1 MRRRTIGRILGGL
14 LGLAAFTAA
23 VGGVRAGDGPSDA
36 ELAKLGL
43 KRSGPLFLL
52 EAESEVHAKAN
63 EVRHLSRQLSQDIAR
78 QQMTVSPEQHQ
89 AQLKLL
95 NAQLNQYKTQLNATR
110 NALNRIPK
118 RRGYPVNYALYQ
130 QLTYNRN
137 MLQAEVNQG
146 TAFLNQVK
154 NQKFDPKARLQADAD
169 VRNRREER
177 NLAVQD
183 LRKLVDGLLEKY
195 AAVAKEP
202 SVQKWLEVPEGSA
215 GVKPKLGPS
224 HAIRLDIKMLEQLE
238 RAAGGGDSS
247 YGSGRATRRGRRSRT
262 AKQTAPAGDS
272 ASPF

>member
-1 MRRRTIGRILGGL
+1 MRRRTMGRILGGL
-14 LGLAAFTAA
+14 LGLAALAA
-23 VGGVRAGDGPSDA
+23 GVGVRAGGGPSDT

-43 KRSGPLFLL
+43 RRSGPLLLL
-52 EAESEVHAKAN
+52 EAESEVHAKAK
-63 EVRHLSRQLSQDIAR
+63 EVRQLTRQLSQDIAR
-78 QQMTVSPEQHQ
+78 QQMTASPEQHQ

-95 NAQLNQYKTQLNATR
+95 NAQLNQYKAQLNTTR

-118 RRGYPVNYALYQ
+118 RRGYPINYALYQ

-183 LRKLVDGLLEKY
+183 LRKLVDGLQEKY

-202 SVQKWLEVPEGSA
+202 RVQKWLEVPEGSA

-224 HAIRLDIKMLEQLE
+224 HTIRLDIKMLEQLE
-238 RAAGGGDSS
+238 RGSAEGNS
-247 YGSGRATRRGRRSRT
+247 GSGRAGRRGRRSRT
-262 AKQTAPAGDS
+262 TKQAAPAGDS